1 MLFSFL
7 LISLAVNIL
16 VQAQLI
22 PDSRW
27 TESNITI
34 SRQERIDI
42 AAQAL
47 DTTIAMLDSNML
59 FGSQNG
65 SKTSLSDTAR
75 LFAQLAAFDGLSNQT
90 KYMDRVRKYFDL
102 RGTRGGGNLTAAST
116 ETSSAN
122 YVLLYGTA
130 AQQAIKYYG
139 KGSVLEDIPSGI
151 EFFLQSRT
159 AKSASGGKPIG
170 TPSFSNG
177 CFEVF
182 RNNSQMDAIL
192 GDSNWASEPGPDGQ
206 ILLANSSSVSIEFY
220 TNTFSAQQYY
230 DTFKPLFAER
240 TQGIANVL
248 EDPFSSFDTKS
259 LSSDDCGARISLGEG
274 VAKPIYLDGNTTLSA
289 AKNSFDE
296 TALREQIVDAINV
309 LDTWHAAGDKDEL
322 KDGSGKP
329 VFNIAPLNMG
339 ELLFSLYT
347 AHQNLGAY
355 SDMQA
360 YIGAYISSRY
370 NEFHRNITSD
380 PSYMGWNSSESSSLD
395 MKTRL
400 SISYTLLAGI
410 GMAPADALT
419 SDNGSLTRG
428 STNVP
433 VGGIIG
439 GVIGGIV
446 LLVLLALGIILAIRR
461 RRRNGKPR
469 SIQPLPPADPFMLR
483 ISEKRVV
490 NQSNAPSHWQVK
502 DGGPG
507 GVTRQVS
514 RSVKSFIDDDYSEE
528 ERDHDSGW
536 RPDPSSR
543 RLPPTYAEAV

>member
-1 MLFSFL
+1 M
-7 LISLAVNIL
+7 
-16 VQAQLI
+16 
-22 PDSRW
+22 
-27 TESNITI
+27 

-47 DTTIAMLDSNML
+47 DTTMAMLDSNVL
-59 FGSQNG
+59 LGLQNG
-65 SKTSLSDTAR
+65 SKTSLSNTAR
-75 LFAQLAAFDGLSNQT
+75 LIAQLAAFDGLSNQT
-90 KYMDRVRKYFDL
+90 RYMERVRKYFDL
-102 RGTRGGGNLTAAST
+102 RGTRGNGNLTTAST
-116 ETSSAN
+116 EASSAD
-122 YVLLYGTA
+122 YVLLYGIA

-151 EFFLQSRT
+151 DFFLQSRT
-159 AKSASGGKPIG
+159 ANSASAGKPIG
-170 TPSFSNG
+170 TPLFPNR
-177 CFEVF
+177 CFEDF
-182 RNNSQMDAIL
+182 RNNSQMDTIL
-192 GDSNWASEPGPDGQ
+192 DDSIWASEPGPDGQ
-206 ILLANSSSVSIEFY
+206 MLLANSSSVSIEFY
-220 TNTFSAQQYY
+220 TNTLWHKFSARQYY
-230 DTFKPLFAER
+230 DTFKPSFAER

-248 EDPFSSFDTKS
+248 EDSFSSFDTKS
-259 LSSDDCGARISLGEG
+259 LGSDCGGKFYLGNG

-296 TALREQIVDAINV
+296 TALREQIVDAITV
-309 LDTWHAAGDKDEL
+309 LDTWHAAGDKDEF
-322 KDGSGKP
+322 KDSSGKP

-380 PSYMGWNSSESSSLD
+380 PSYTGWNSSESSSLD

-428 STNVP
+428 STDVP

-461 RRRNGKPR
+461 HRRRNGKPR

-536 RPDPSSR
+536 RPDRSSR